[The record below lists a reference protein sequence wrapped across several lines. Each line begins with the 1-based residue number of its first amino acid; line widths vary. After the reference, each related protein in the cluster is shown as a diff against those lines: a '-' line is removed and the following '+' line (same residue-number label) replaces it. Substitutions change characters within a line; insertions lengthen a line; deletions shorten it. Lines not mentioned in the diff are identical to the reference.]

1 MNHIKV
7 HGVHVAVAPVV
18 KETFHP
24 AAGWLL
30 LSVNFL
36 LGTEVSIPRLSQNQA
51 HKIHSVDA
59 LAHVIVLQ
67 LRSTSESLNKLHA
80 EPIAQ
85 PHKYTSW
92 THLIFW
98 IIARPHLYHLCQIIW
113 FLSMTKLMSKVTNP
127 TAPICAHLRGIWPLV
142 QLQHFLFLAGGTS
155 VGVTC
160 SWLMLM
166 CTLRWLR
173 RNQ

>member
-7 HGVHVAVAPVV
+7 HKVCVAVAPGV

-24 AAGWLL
+24 AAGWVL
-30 LSVNFL
+30 LSANFL
-36 LGTEVSIPRLSQNQA
+36 LATEVSIPRLLQNEA

-59 LAHVIVLQ
+59 LAHVIVPQ

-113 FLSMTKLMSKVTNP
+113 FLTMTEIMSTVTKP
-127 TAPICAHLRGIWPLV
+127 TAPICAHLHGMWPLL
-142 QLQHFLFLAGGTS
+142 QLQRFVFLARGKC
-155 VGVTC
+155 VGVTH
-160 SWLMLM
+160 S
-166 CTLRWLR
+166 
-173 RNQ
+173 